1 LRRAQI
7 IWEQLIET
15 RFSITQEIG
24 LRAWETG
31 IEALLAPSAANPAER
46 NLAVFLDSQ
55 HPIWRVELKRIT
67 VIQIAYGE

>member
-46 NLAVFLDSQ
+46 NLVFLDNQ